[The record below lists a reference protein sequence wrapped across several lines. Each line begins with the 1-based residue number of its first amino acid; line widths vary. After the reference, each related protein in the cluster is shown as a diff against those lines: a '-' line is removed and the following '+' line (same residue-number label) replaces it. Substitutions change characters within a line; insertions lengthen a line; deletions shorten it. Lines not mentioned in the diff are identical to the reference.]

1 VLFSEILHFF
11 FQEQLINYRDQK
23 FGRSSKF
30 LVVTDMD
37 IPGHC
42 EFGRRGN
49 SRVEIVG
56 EAEMRRL
63 SAERCVRKIRME
75 NFVSNPLRR
84 WSSVPSSMSTKRFEN
99 QVAVVTGAGRG
110 IGEAIAIRLAAEG
123 AKVAV
128 VSRTES
134 NSARTADAIN
144 AATPGAAKP
153 YAVDVADFDAVQK
166 TGDQILADFGRC
178 DILVNNAGITR
189 DTLAMRMSSD
199 DWDVVL
205 QTNLKGAF
213 NFTRAIL
220 RAMVKQRSGRIINIS
235 SVSGLMGLAG
245 QANYAASKAGLI
257 GMTKSIAR
265 EIASRGITVN
275 VVAPGFIETDMT
287 SVLNE
292 EVRKG
297 ALAQIP
303 VARFGATDD
312 IAAAVSFLASAEA
325 SYISGQ
331 VLAVDGGMSM

>member
-1 VLFSEILHFF
+1 
-11 FQEQLINYRDQK
+11 
-23 FGRSSKF
+23 
-30 LVVTDMD
+30 M
-37 IPGHC
+37 
-42 EFGRRGN
+42 
-49 SRVEIVG
+49 
-56 EAEMRRL
+56 
-63 SAERCVRKIRME
+63 
-75 NFVSNPLRR
+75 SNQP
-84 WSSVPSSMSTKRFEN
+84 FEN

-110 IGEAIAIRLAAEG
+110 IGEAIAKHLAAGG
-123 AKVAV
+123 AKIAV

-134 NSARTADAIN
+134 NSAKVAAAIN
-144 AATPGAAKP
+144 ALSPDSAKP
-153 YAVDVADFDAVQK
+153 YAVDVSDFDAVQK

-189 DTLAMRMSSD
+189 DTLAMRMSSE

-213 NFTRAIL
+213 NFTRATL

-235 SVSGLMGLAG
+235 SVSGLMGLPG

-287 SVLNE
+287 SGLNE
-292 EVRKG
+292 EIRKG

-303 VARFGATDD
+303 VNRFGAVED
-312 IAAAVSFLASAEA
+312 IAATVAFLASPQAC
-325 SYISGQ
+325 YITGQ